1 MKKLIEFKKYLRSK
15 NIDAYIIPKYDLFF
29 SEELMESDER
39 LKFISNFSGSAGWG
53 VITASHKL
61 KSAIISDG
69 RYQEQLKKEVSQKE
83 FVILDGGLNKIIEF
97 LNSYKQ
103 IKIIG
108 VDTKLITINQFKF
121 LESELKI
128 KNKKFML
135 STKNLVDEI
144 WNNKPTIPQ
153 QKIVDVDTK
162 YVGENF
168 VSKIKRLSKII
179 LNHSSEAL
187 ITFKPDA
194 ISWLLNIR
202 GNQLKYTPVVRCFA
216 LIHKSKKIHLFFE
229 HDLPQLSKLDHGEI
243 ILTNINKFQS
253 ILKMFAG
260 ESFLVDYNST
270 PMFVLSAL
278 KKNKIKYQHV
288 SCPISSLKVIKNSIE
303 QKNFKEVHK
312 FDGLAFI
319 KFWSWFEQL
328 DKNNMFDEEYHAK
341 KLFEYRSVNKLFKS
355 NSFPTISAFGKNGSV
370 IHYRYSKGKSKK
382 IKSNNLYL
390 IDSGGQYLNGTTDV
404 TRVLIHGQPTNDMK
418 AKYTIVLKG
427 HLSLSNLLFP
437 KGTLGK
443 EIDSI
448 ARAALWQ
455 NKMDYAHG
463 TGHGVG
469 FYSNVHEGPVSISK
483 TNSNELK
490 PGMVISN
497 EPGYYGSKFGI
508 RIENLELIKKVGNF
522 LSFETLTLIPYE
534 KKLIDKSLLSK
545 TEINQ
550 INKYHK
556 LVNEKIKPFMTKRDG
571 NLVNFLNKKTSI
583 L

>member
-1 MKKLIEFKKYLRSK
+1 MKKLVEFKKYLRSK

-39 LKFISNFSGSAGWG
+39 LKFISNFSGSAGWA
-53 VITASHKL
+53 VIIASQKL
-61 KSAIISDG
+61 KSAVISDG

-83 FVILDGGLNKIIEF
+83 FFILDGGLNKVTEF
-97 LNSYKQ
+97 LNSHKQ
-103 IKIIG
+103 INI
-108 VDTKLITINQFKF
+108 VSTDTKLITINQFKL

-128 KNKKFML
+128 KNIKFIL
-135 STKNLVDEI
+135 SSKNFVDEI
-144 WNNKPTIPQ
+144 WKNKPIIPQ
-153 QKIVDVDTK
+153 QKIIDLAIK
-162 YVGENF
+162 YVGENSI
-168 VSKIKRLSKII
+168 SKIKRLTKII

-187 ITFKPDA
+187 ISFKPDA

-216 LIHKSKKIHLFFE
+216 LIHKSKKIFLFFE
-229 HDLPQLSKLDHGEI
+229 HDLPQISKLDHGEI
-243 ILTNINKFQS
+243 MLANINKFQS

-260 ESFLVDYNST
+260 ESFILDYNST
-270 PMFVLSAL
+270 PMFLLSAL
-278 KKNKIKYQHV
+278 KKNKIKYKNV

-312 FDGLAFI
+312 VDGLAFI

-328 DKNNMFDEEYHAK
+328 DKNNMFDEEYLAK

-355 NSFPTISAFGKNGSV
+355 NSFPTISAFGKNGSI

-390 IDSGGQYLNGTTDV
+390 VDSGGQYLNGTTDV
-404 TRVLIHGQPTNDMK
+404 TRVLIHGKPTKDMK
-418 AKYTIVLKG
+418 TKYTIVLKG

-443 EIDSI
+443 EIDCIS
-448 ARAALWQ
+448 RASLWQ
-455 NKMDYAHG
+455 NKLDYAHG

-469 FYSNVHEGPVSISK
+469 FYSNVHEGPIAISR
-483 TNSNELK
+483 TNSCELR

-508 RIENLELIKKVGNF
+508 RIENLELVQKFGKF
-522 LSFETLTLIPYE
+522 LGFKTLTLIPYE
-534 KKLIDKSLLSK
+534 KKLIDKSLLTK
-545 TEINQ
+545 TEINL
-550 INKYHK
+550 INHYHK
-556 LVNEKIKPFMTKRDG
+556 LVSKKLKPFISEKDIS
-571 NLVNFLNKKTSI
+571 LVKFLNNKTSI